1 MSDSLLNIIIS
12 TVKKGHGDKETLTG
26 VRKLNAGLKELTGL
40 SLVSVTALGA
50 AGAAV
55 GGLAKFLKDS
65 VDQTVKYATEVD
77 NLSRL
82 LGIST
87 EDTSR
92 LIQASDDLFI
102 SQEKLQAGLQAAT
115 RQGIDVS
122 IEGLKK
128 LADEYKGMPEGVER
142 SEWVLKN
149 FGRSGAEM
157 GKLME
162 IGAAGI
168 DEATAAIADN
178 MIITGKSYEEIM
190 NYKRSVDE
198 LQDSWQ
204 GVKYTVGGLVIPTLT
219 DFITFL
225 NEATGG
231 TMRFSQAAANWLNK
245 IYEGTVLES
254 EAGKEARHAR
264 EQIEGFNL
272 MLKDS
277 RNAGYVFDDGM
288 RVVNTSLFGLSEIIT
303 PVTAYFS
310 DLTTEMLY
318 NKAAAGLDADASMAL
333 AESMGLIDGE
343 TAIVL
348 DKLGQLRSD
357 LDTGKITLEEYTER
371 VKILNENMALIQSKT
386 VTLTVRTSLDDQLG
400 LWGQGP
406 HNAYIGLAEGNRAL
420 GGPVMGNTPYIVGE
434 RGPELFVPNSSG
446 KIVPNNELGGGNN
459 ITIHVNGAGDP
470 MLVANEVMRRLRLQ
484 TGTR

>member
-1 MSDSLLNIIIS
+1 
-12 TVKKGHGDKETLTG
+12 
-26 VRKLNAGLKELTGL
+26 
-40 SLVSVTALGA
+40 VTALGA

-55 GGLAKFLKDS
+55 GGMAKFLKDS
-65 VDQTVKYATEVD
+65 VNQTVEYATEVD

>member
-1 MSDSLLNIIIS
+1 
-12 TVKKGHGDKETLTG
+12 
-26 VRKLNAGLKELTGL
+26 
-40 SLVSVTALGA
+40 
-50 AGAAV
+50 
-55 GGLAKFLKDS
+55 
-65 VDQTVKYATEVD
+65 
-77 NLSRL
+77 
-82 LGIST
+82 
-87 EDTSR
+87 
-92 LIQASDDLFI
+92 
-102 SQEKLQAGLQAAT
+102 
-115 RQGIDVS
+115 
-122 IEGLKK
+122 
-128 LADEYKGMPEGVER
+128 
-142 SEWVLKN
+142 
-149 FGRSGAEM
+149 
-157 GKLME
+157 
-162 IGAAGI
+162 
-168 DEATAAIADN
+168 
-178 MIITGKSYEEIM
+178 
-190 NYKRSVDE
+190 
-198 LQDSWQ
+198 
-204 GVKYTVGGLVIPTLT
+204 
-219 DFITFL
+219 
-225 NEATGG
+225 
-231 TMRFSQAAANWLNK
+231 MRFSQAAANWLNK